1 MSKGAS
7 VEKGVYYP
15 VADIVKP
22 LNENTQKHW
31 RAVWTGEFRAPQ
43 AGEWYL
49 SGAVVEA
56 YQAIGAVNAY
66 RHIAT
71 LVNIKDIHWV
81 VTKGGTPVAVCA
93 SENDAESWL
102 LRHQGQ
108 SNDHAKRYEGY
119 AITEVKP

>member
-1 MSKGAS
+1 MSAR

-15 VADIVKP
+15 LADPVKP
-22 LNENTQKHW
+22 LNENTQKDW
-31 RAVWTGEFRAPQ
+31 RAVWSGEYRAVK

-49 SGAVVEA
+49 SGAIVEA
-56 YQAIGAVNAY
+56 YQSLENTTMFH
-66 RHIAT
+66 HIAT
-71 LVNIKDIHWV
+71 LVNVKDVHWV

-102 LRHQGQ
+102 QRHQGM